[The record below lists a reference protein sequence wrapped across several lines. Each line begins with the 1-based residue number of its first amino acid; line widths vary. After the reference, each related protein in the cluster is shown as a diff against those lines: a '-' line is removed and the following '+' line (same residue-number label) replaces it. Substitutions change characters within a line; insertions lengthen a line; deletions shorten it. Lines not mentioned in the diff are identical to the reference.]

1 MRIDLDIVKDL
12 VKPGSRVL
20 DLGCGDGLLLEE
32 LSQSKQVQGYGL
44 EISPERI
51 TRCIE
56 KGVNVIE
63 QDLDTG
69 LGHFADKSF
78 DTVVMSQTL
87 QAVNYPDVLLE
98 EMLRV
103 GKECLISFP
112 NFGHWKC
119 RLQLNFQGRM
129 PVSNFMP
136 YTWYNTPNIHF
147 CTINDFESLC
157 RERQINIRGRFMLGS
172 NNIDKHLKNINPN
185 LFAETAIYHLSK

>member
-1 MRIDLDIVKDL
+1 MRIDLDVVKGL
-12 VKPGSRVL
+12 IKPGARVL
-20 DLGCGDGLLLEE
+20 DLGCGDGSLLEE
-32 LSQSKQVQGYGL
+32 LTRTKQIQGYGL
-44 EISPERI
+44 EIDPDKI
-51 TRCIE
+51 TRCIA

-69 LGHFADKSF
+69 LGHFDNKSF
-78 DTVVMSQTL
+78 DAVVMSQTL
-87 QAVNYPDVLLE
+87 QAVNYPDILLE

-119 RLQLNFQGRM
+119 RLQISLEGKM

-147 CTINDFESLC
+147 CTIDDFEGLC
-157 RERQINIRGRFMLGS
+157 RERSINILERFVLGS
-172 NNIDKHLKNINPN
+172 NNIDKHLKNINAN